1 MGCTKRS
8 VAGFAAAALLTF
20 SLAAC
25 EDPRP
30 KPEVRAAPQ
39 SLIYVWLHDADGKGA
54 NFLAVID
61 ADPDSARYGEVLTT
75 VPAGEVRGRAHHT
88 SITLPYS
95 GFLFANDF
103 SGSHTYIYDT
113 STPMEP
119 KLSGSFGDIGRYS
132 FPHSFSELPNGNI
145 LATFQSKDGGNAL
158 PGGMVE
164 LTTAGQLV
172 QAGDADP
179 GDPDIFLRPYG
190 IVLLP
195 AADRFVVTTFDMRG
209 AGAPRHIQ
217 IWRLS
222 DLKLLHTLAV
232 PGLTGEGSAERA
244 IEVNPFEGRLLAD
257 RETVMF
263 ETLSCGLYVLTGAA
277 NGAAGEAPE
286 ITLVH
291 DFGGQYCGL
300 PVRLGHHWVQTVES
314 DLPGALNALV
324 VLDVSEPL
332 KPVEVDRLVFPDGF
346 GPHWSAPDVTGTRIV
361 ITGYGQHLSRRVLLV
376 NFDAETGK
384 VTLDK
389 AFGAGDAL
397 GPGLIIDRAD
407 WPHGPT
413 GPAIAHGAVFWP
425 AAPPDWKN

>member
-1 MGCTKRS
+1 MKCTKRS
-8 VAGFAAAALLTF
+8 VAGFAAATLLAF

-25 EDPRP
+25 DEPQ
-30 KPEVRAAPQ
+30 PEVQAEPQ
-39 SLIYVWLHDADGKGA
+39 SLIYVWLHDADGENA

-88 SITLPYS
+88 SITLPDS

-103 SGSHTYIYDT
+103 SGNYTYIYDT
-113 STPMEP
+113 SRPLEP
-119 KLSGSFGDIGRYS
+119 KLSGEFGDIGRYS
-132 FPHSFSELPNGNI
+132 FPHSFSGLPNGNI

-164 LTTAGQLV
+164 LTTSGQLV

-179 GDPDIFLRPYG
+179 GDPEIFVRPYG

-195 AADRFVVTTFDMRG
+195 AADRFVATTFDMRG
-209 AGAPRHIQ
+209 AGQPKHIQ

-222 DLKLLHTLAV
+222 DLELLRTLALPV
-232 PGLTGEGSAERA
+232 IEGQGNESKTL
-244 IEVNPFEGRLLAD
+244 EVNPFEGRVLAD
-257 RETVMF
+257 GETVMF
-263 ETLSCGLYVLTGAA
+263 ETLSCGLYVLAGAA
-277 NGAAGEAPE
+277 NGAAGDGPE

-291 DFGGQYCGL
+291 DFEGQYCGL
-300 PVRLGHHWVQTVES
+300 PVRLGKYWVQTVES
-314 DLPGALNALV
+314 ELPGGLNAIV
-324 VLDVSEPL
+324 VLDVSQPL
-332 KPVEVDRLVFPDGF
+332 KPVEVDRLVFADGF

-361 ITGYGQHLSRRVLLV
+361 ITGYGEQLSRRVVLV
-376 NFDAETGK
+376 DFDPVSGK
-384 VTLDK
+384 VALDED
-389 AFGAGDAL
+389 FGAGDAF
-397 GPGLIIDRAD
+397 GPGLIIDRAE

-425 AAPPDWKN
+425 PAKPDWKR